1 MKLIDFD
8 RTVEFKK
15 KKGFLG
21 YFQIWFHCFSDL
33 VLLNLCFVL
42 TSLPILT
49 FGASWCA
56 LVKVCKS
63 YVLDENVYPIKMYFS
78 CFKKMLIKQ
87 SGFALLY
94 NIILFV
100 IGFSFYFYFAFSK
113 SLVILIIPAIISLA
127 TELVAVM
134 MSAYVYP
141 IMIERDFGF
150 AEILKRSFINVFS
163 DIKKA
168 FAYLLAVI
176 IVLVAILAFF
186 PYSLPIVLF
195 LPAIAIALT
204 TAVIYYE

>member
-15 KKGFLG
+15 KKGILG
-21 YFQIWFHCFSDL
+21 YFQIWFHNFFDL

-56 LVKVCKS
+56 LIQVCKN
-63 YVLDENVYPIKMYFS
+63 YATDENVYPIKMYFS

-100 IGFSFYFYFAFSK
+100 IGFSFYFYFAFAK
-113 SLVILIIPAIISLA
+113 SFVVLYVPALISLIA
-127 TELVAVM
+127 ELVALM
-134 MSAYVYP
+134 MSCFAYP
-141 IMIERDFGF
+141 IACESDFGF
-150 AEILKRSFINVFS
+150 IQIFKRSFINVFEN
-163 DIKKA
+163 IKKA